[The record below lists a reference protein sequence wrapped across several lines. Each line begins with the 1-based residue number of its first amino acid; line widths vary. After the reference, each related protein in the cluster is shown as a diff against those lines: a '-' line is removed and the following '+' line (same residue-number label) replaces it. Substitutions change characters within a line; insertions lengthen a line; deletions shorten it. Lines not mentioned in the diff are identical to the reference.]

1 MEKCYEYLCC
11 PEKDCIM
18 YNRQDDIACWEV
30 EGTLCNHSG
39 IEYIR
44 EISVGK
50 KKLACEHS
58 ACIYFLEARKRHLV

>member
-1 MEKCYEYLCC
+1 
-11 PEKDCIM
+11 M